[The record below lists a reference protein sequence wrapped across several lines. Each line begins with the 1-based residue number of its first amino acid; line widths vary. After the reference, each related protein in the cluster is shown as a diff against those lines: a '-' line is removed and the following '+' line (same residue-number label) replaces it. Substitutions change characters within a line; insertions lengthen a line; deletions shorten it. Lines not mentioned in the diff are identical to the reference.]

1 MVVLNCLQMKWT
13 EVVQD
18 CSQAVQLNPRYIKAL
33 FRRAKALEKL
43 DNKKECLE
51 GETLFLSFLNKF
63 DSTGPLILLIFVVVF
78 VFLSD
83 VTAVCILEAFQNQQS
98 MLLADKVLKQL
109 GKEKA
114 KDKYKVGPRTNIVIF
129 RGFYHYKQ
137 CVMLHVQVCL

>member
-1 MVVLNCLQMKWT
+1 MKWA

-18 CSQAVQLNPRYIKAL
+18 CTQAVELNPRYIKAL

-51 GETLFLSFLNKF
+51 GETFFLFALVGTRTPLDRFIYLFLVLCA
-63 DSTGPLILLIFVVVF
+63 P
-78 VFLSD
+78 D

-114 KDKYKVGPRTNIVIF
+114 KEKYKVA
-129 RGFYHYKQ
+129 
-137 CVMLHVQVCL
+137 LHLLAPYRRLLLPVKPPHCFCRIASR